1 MILLNRK
8 IMKFLYFHLTYNNNE
23 MIYQEY
29 FINVLNFII
38 IEKNCISILSLIVNE
53 KYFLIKYQVIK
64 YTSRKLP

>member
-29 FINVLNFII
+29 FINVLNVII
-38 IEKNCISILSLIVNE
+38 IEKILLKLSTLNEISDSE
-53 KYFLIKYQVIK
+53 
-64 YTSRKLP
+64 

>member
-29 FINVLNFII
+29 FINVLNVII
-38 IEKNCISILSLIVNE
+38 IEKNYIEAFNSKRNSE
-53 KYFLIKYQVIK
+53 
-64 YTSRKLP
+64 